1 MDSTRENHDI
11 AQKPIECIQILY
23 VISLALHLLCLVRKE
38 LHKDIMMNHF
48 SDQEVD
54 ELSNVE
60 DRIEK
65 CEALLAKK
73 GEECLHNRE
82 LCMCN
87 FFVVMHAE
95 TWETAGERVVG

>member
-1 MDSTRENHDI
+1 
-11 AQKPIECIQILY
+11 
-23 VISLALHLLCLVRKE
+23 
-38 LHKDIMMNHF
+38 MMNHF

-73 GEECLHNRE
+73 GKRVPPEGSHSS
-82 LCMCN
+82 
-87 FFVVMHAE
+87 
-95 TWETAGERVVG
+95 AGGSSGLPPGKCW